1 MKEVGIGM
9 GSNLGNRLEILQQAV
24 SFIKELSGED
34 FRISS
39 VYDSEAWGYDSLNSY
54 YNMVLVFRT
63 YLSADDLL
71 ESLLEIEQRLGR
83 IRIDKSYSDRS
94 IDLDLLFYGDLI
106 RNEEHLILPHPRM
119 VFRRFVLEP
128 LQEIHTTWKH
138 PQTGLSISDL
148 LMVCEDSP
156 IVKLPHSVSE

>member
-9 GSNLGNRLEILQQAV
+9 GSNLGNRLEILKQAV
-24 SFIKELSGED
+24 ASLKELSGED

-39 VYDSEAWGYDSLNSY
+39 VYESEAWGYDSLNSY

-83 IRIDKSYSDRS
+83 VRVDKSYSDRS

-106 RNEEHLILPHPRM
+106 RNDEHLILPHPRM
-119 VFRRFVLEP
+119 VLRRFVLEP
-128 LQEIHTTWKH
+128 LQEIHSSWRH
-138 PQTGLSISDL
+138 PQTGLMISTIISA
-148 LMVCEDSP
+148 CEDSP
-156 IVKLPHSVSE
+156 IVKLRHSVSE